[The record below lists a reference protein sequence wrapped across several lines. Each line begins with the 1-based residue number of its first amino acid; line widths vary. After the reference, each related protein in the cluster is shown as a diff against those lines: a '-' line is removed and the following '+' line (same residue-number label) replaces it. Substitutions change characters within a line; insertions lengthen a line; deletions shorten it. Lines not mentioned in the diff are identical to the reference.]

1 MTIERLIKELRERAI
16 DLAEDT
22 TLNIWQNG
30 YLQALIDIRLEL
42 ERGGRQGY
50 AKQRQEKVK

>member
-16 DLAEDT
+16 DLAEDR
-22 TLNIWQNG
+22 TLDIWENG

-42 ERGGRQGY
+42 ERVGEQGY
-50 AKQRQEKVK
+50 AKQRQEK